1 MEIICLFFIILVGL
15 SIMFFGF
22 GQLTKGLIGLIAL
35 AAMLMIFNSLQIEE
49 HATTNILT
57 ENGGLGDSLLV
68 FQEKYEQLDKLAE
81 EDNFVAYSFKTESS
95 KFEASF
101 FEFREKRAFQ
111 LNVYPTEIFE
121 STEDFI
127 HFLKPYLPV
136 DSIYQDKVENEEA
149 FVYFYQSEKLA
160 DGFNNEFSWEK
171 KEGTFIV
178 SIPKDFQMAQLV
190 VSRE

>member
-1 MEIICLFFIILVGL
+1 
-15 SIMFFGF
+15 MFFGF

-160 DGFNNEFSWEK
+160 DGFNNEFSWGK
-171 KEGTFIV
+171 KEGTFII